1 MINLSVN
8 VNKIALIRNSRGS
21 NSPNLYDFCKKIIT
35 YGAKGI
41 TIHPRPDE
49 RHITLKD
56 ALHLKKII
64 KPPFELNIELNPLL
78 CNKKFFL

>member
-1 MINLSVN
+1 MIKLSVN

-21 NSPNLYDFCKKIIT
+21 NSPNLYDFCEKIIT

-64 KPPFELNIELNPLL
+64 KLSS
-78 CNKKFFL
+78 

>member
-21 NSPNLYDFCKKIIT
+21 NSPNLYDFCEKIIT

-41 TIHPRPDE
+41 TIHPRPTRD
-49 RHITLKD
+49 I
-56 ALHLKKII
+56 LHLKM
-64 KPPFELNIELNPLL
+64 LYT
-78 CNKKFFL
+78 